1 MPIALNGSTSGKV
14 TVQAPA
20 VAGTN
25 TLTLPATTGN
35 IISSADTGTVT
46 QTMLASNVAGNGP
59 AFRAYSGTN
68 QTGIAS
74 STSTKVRLDNKS
86 FDTNNCFDATTNY
99 RFTPTVAGYYQINGG
114 VLAGGTV
121 NTQLLVAF
129 LYKNGAT
136 VTQGNYIYYAAGYST
151 AIATVSDVIYCN
163 GTTDYIELYIYGTV
177 SGTLSTTSGAT
188 AVYMSGFLARS
199 A

>member
-1 MPIALNGSTSGKV
+1 MALKLNGSTSGY
-14 TVQAPA
+14 TQVQAAA
-20 VAGTN
+20 VAGSG
-25 TLTLPATTGN
+25 TLTLPTATGN
-35 IISSADTGTVT
+35 LIGSGDTGTVT
-46 QTMLASNVAGNGP
+46 QTMLGANVAGNGP

-136 VTQGNYIYYAAGYST
+136 VTQGNYIYYAAGYSN
-151 AIATVSDVIYCN
+151 AIETVSDVIYCN
-163 GTTDYIELYIYGTV
+163 GTTDYIELYIYGSV
-177 SGTLSTTSGAT
+177 YGTLSTTSGAT
-188 AVYMSGFLARS
+188 SVYMSGFLARS